1 MKLRIATRKSALALA
16 QTTMAADAIVAANK
30 NSNATTVSASASAI
44 TSATDVASTAEPLTY
59 ELVSM
64 TTEGDR
70 RLDKSLAS
78 FGGKGVFIK
87 ELEIALLENRADIAI
102 HSLKD
107 MPAEV
112 LPEFKLAAVLKRED
126 PRDAFLSRGGA
137 DGVRFMDLP
146 AGARVGTGSI
156 RRIVQL
162 KALRPDIEYV
172 PIRGNIQTRIGKLAE
187 LDGVVLA
194 AAGLKRMGLADQVT
208 EYFSTEQMLP
218 ASGQGILAVETL
230 ADKITESHQSEQNFN
245 DTYGS
250 ASSST
255 VAMLQG
261 DNGKINSDVILEER
275 NDDRIHENGLLAQ
288 ILARV
293 NDLETFCVAS
303 AEMAYL
309 KALNAGCQFPVASFA
324 EFVDDSLDVCNC
336 GDSSNRGGIGE
347 PVVRDSSNHNSSM
360 SGVVKTLKIRGIY
373 WDEKSSRLLRA
384 ECVGSVDLNSA
395 DAVQQSKNLGIE
407 LAQEIKKQ
415 L

>member
-1 MKLRIATRKSALALA
+1 MSDLKLRIATRKSALALA
-16 QTTMAADAIVAANK
+16 QTTMAADAIVAAN
-30 NSNATTVSASASAI
+30 AA
-44 TSATDVASTAEPLTY
+44 AEPLTY

-87 ELEIALLENRADIAI
+87 ELEIALLEDRADIAI

-112 LPEFKLAAVLKRED
+112 LPQFKLAAVLKRED

-137 DGVRFMDLP
+137 AGVRFMDLP

-156 RRIVQL
+156 RRVVQL
-162 KALRPDIEYV
+162 KALRPDLEYV

-218 ASGQGILAVETL
+218 ASGQGILAIETL
-230 ADKITESHQSEQNFN
+230 ADCHSG
-245 DTYGS
+245 GS
-250 ASSST
+250 LAT
-255 VAMLQG
+255 
-261 DNGKINSDVILEER
+261 
-275 NDDRIHENGLLAQ
+275 DRIQ
-288 ILARV
+288 TILSRV
-293 NDLETFCVAS
+293 NDAATYCIAV
-303 AEMAYL
+303 AEMAFL

-324 EFVDDSLDVCNC
+324 EFVNGV
-336 GDSSNRGGIGE
+336 SN
-347 PVVRDSSNHNSSM
+347 
-360 SGVVKTLKIRGIY
+360 LKIRGIY
-373 WDEKSSRLLRA
+373 WDESSQRLLRA
-384 ECVGSVDLNSA
+384 EHGVQFGALESGVGESFEN
-395 DAVQQSKNLGIE
+395 AVMQAREAGIA
-407 LAQEIKKQ
+407 LAGKIREQ

>member
-1 MKLRIATRKSALALA
+1 MSDLKLRVATRKSALALA
-16 QTTMAADAIVAANK
+16 QTTMAADAIVAANA
-30 NSNATTVSASASAI
+30 SN
-44 TSATDVASTAEPLTY
+44 AEPLTY

-87 ELEIALLENRADIAI
+87 ELEIALLEGRADIAI

-112 LPEFKLAAVLKRED
+112 LPQFKLAAVLKRED

-137 DGVRFMDLP
+137 AGIRFMELP

-156 RRIVQL
+156 RRVVQL
-162 KALRPDIEYV
+162 KALRPDLEYV

-194 AAGLKRMGLADQVT
+194 AAGLKRMGLANQVT

-218 ASGQGILAVETL
+218 ASGQGILAIETL
-230 ADKITESHQSEQNFN
+230 NDGTAQESLSSCHPERSTMCEVEGSRAICN
-245 DTYGS
+245 D
-250 ASSST
+250 
-255 VAMLQG
+255 
-261 DNGKINSDVILEER
+261 
-275 NDDRIHENGLLAQ
+275 LAQ

-293 NDLETFCVAS
+293 NDVATFCVAS

-324 EFVDDSLDVCNC
+324 EFVCDENSDVC
-336 GDSSNRGGIGE
+336 
-347 PVVRDSSNHNSSM
+347 
-360 SGVVKTLKIRGIY
+360 GVCEEYAQTMKIRGIY

-384 ECVGSVDLNSA
+384 ECAGTVNLNSS
-395 DAVQQSKNLGIE
+395 DCIQQSKKLGID
-407 LAQEIKKQ
+407 LAHMIQN
-415 L
+415 LL

>member
-1 MKLRIATRKSALALA
+1 MSDLKLRIATRKSALALA
-16 QTTMAADAIVAANK
+16 QTTMAADAIVAAN
-30 NSNATTVSASASAI
+30 
-44 TSATDVASTAEPLTY
+44 VAAEPLTY

-87 ELEIALLENRADIAI
+87 ELEIALLEGRADIAI

-112 LPEFKLAAVLKRED
+112 LPQFKLTAVLKRED

-137 DGVRFMDLP
+137 AGVRFMDLP

-156 RRIVQL
+156 RRVVQL
-162 KALRPDIEYV
+162 KALRPDLEYV

-187 LDGVVLA
+187 LEGVVLA

-218 ASGQGILAVETL
+218 ASGQGILAIETL
-230 ADKITESHQSEQNFN
+230 N
-245 DTYGS
+245 DEIAQETR
-250 ASSST
+250 
-255 VAMLQG
+255 
-261 DNGKINSDVILEER
+261 NSRRTDIV
-275 NDDRIHENGLLAQ
+275 Q
-288 ILARV
+288 ILARA
-293 NDLETFCVAS
+293 NDVATFCIAS
-303 AEMAYL
+303 AEMSYL

-324 EFVDDSLDVCNC
+324 EFISDDSAEDRGTC
-336 GDSSNRGGIGE
+336 GALEENAR
-347 PVVRDSSNHNSSM
+347 
-360 SGVVKTLKIRGIY
+360 TLKIRGIY
-373 WDEKSSRLLRA
+373 WDEKSNRLLRA
-384 ECVGSVDLNSA
+384 ETSGALDLNSA
-395 DAVQQSKNLGIE
+395 DCVLHAKSLGVE
-407 LAQEIKKQ
+407 LACAIQKQ

>member
-1 MKLRIATRKSALALA
+1 MADLKLRIATRKSALAVA
-16 QTTMAADAIVAANK
+16 QTTMAADAIVAANPGL
-30 NSNATTVSASASAI
+30 S
-44 TSATDVASTAEPLTY
+44 Y
-59 ELVSM
+59 ELVTM

-87 ELEIALLENRADIAI
+87 ELEVALLEGRADIAV

-126 PRDAFLSRGGA
+126 PRDAFIARGGA
-137 DGVRFMDLP
+137 VGIKFMDLP

-156 RRIVQL
+156 RRVVQL
-162 KALRPDIEYV
+162 KALRPDLEYV
-172 PIRGNIQTRIGKLAE
+172 PIRGNFQTRLGKLAE

-218 ASGQGILAVETL
+218 ASGQGILAIETL
-230 ADKITESHQSEQNFN
+230 NVLASHEVATQSI
-245 DTYGS
+245 D
-250 ASSST
+250 A
-255 VAMLQG
+255 
-261 DNGKINSDVILEER
+261 
-275 NDDRIHENGLLAQ
+275 

-293 NDLETFCVAS
+293 NDAESYAIAV

-324 EFVDDSLDVCNC
+324 EFVD
-336 GDSSNRGGIGE
+336 G
-347 PVVRDSSNHNSSM
+347 
-360 SGVVKTLKIRGIY
+360 TLRVRGIY
-373 WDEKSSRLLRA
+373 WDEKKKDLLKSEVSR
-384 ECVGSVDLNSA
+384 EIDLSRA
-395 DAVQQSKNLGIE
+395 DAVELSRSVGVE
-407 LAQEIKKQ
+407 LANRIYQQ
-415 L
+415 LR

>member
-30 NSNATTVSASASAI
+30 NSNAATVSATASAI
-44 TSATDVASTAEPLTY
+44 TSATDVASTADPLTY

-112 LPEFKLAAVLKRED
+112 LPQFKLAAVLKRED

-218 ASGQGILAVETL
+218 ASGQGILAIETL
-230 ADKITESHQSEQNFN
+230 NENAN
-245 DTYGS
+245 
-250 ASSST
+250 
-255 VAMLQG
+255 
-261 DNGKINSDVILEER
+261 VILEAR
-275 NDDRIHENGLLAQ
+275 SDDRIHEIEHLSQ
-288 ILARV
+288 ILAHA
-293 NDLETFCVAS
+293 NDFETFCIAS

-309 KALNAGCQFPVASFA
+309 KVLNAGCQFPVASFA
-324 EFVDDSLDVCNC
+324 EFVDDSLDACNC

-347 PVVRDSSNHNSSM
+347 PVVRDSSNHNSSI
-360 SGVVKTLKIRGIY
+360 SGVAKTLKIRGIY

-395 DAVQQSKNLGIE
+395 DSVQQSKNLGIE
-407 LAQEIKKQ
+407 LAQEIAKNFGK
-415 L
+415 

>member
-1 MKLRIATRKSALALA
+1 MSDLKLRIATRKSALALA
-16 QTTMAADAIVAANK
+16 QTTMAADAIVAANSVIG
-30 NSNATTVSASASAI
+30 NAADSNNARDS
-44 TSATDVASTAEPLTY
+44 LTY

-87 ELEIALLENRADIAI
+87 ELEIALLEDRADIAI

-112 LPEFKLAAVLKRED
+112 LPQFKLAAVLKRED
-126 PRDAFLSRGGA
+126 PRDAFLSRGGSA
-137 DGVRFMDLP
+137 GIRFMDLP

-156 RRIVQL
+156 RRVVQL
-162 KALRPDIEYV
+162 KALRPDLEYV

-208 EYFSTEQMLP
+208 EYFSTEQILP
-218 ASGQGILAVETL
+218 ASGQGILAIETL
-230 ADKITESHQSEQNFN
+230 KDEIPQESRVTGLAD
-245 DTYGS
+245 
-250 ASSST
+250 
-255 VAMLQG
+255 
-261 DNGKINSDVILEER
+261 
-275 NDDRIHENGLLAQ
+275 LAQ

-293 NDLETFCVAS
+293 NDVATFCIAS

-324 EFVDDSLDVCNC
+324 EFVCED
-336 GDSSNRGGIGE
+336 GIENRGTCGALEENANRIAQ
-347 PVVRDSSNHNSSM
+347 
-360 SGVVKTLKIRGIY
+360 TLKIRGIY
-373 WDEKSSRLLRA
+373 WDEKSEKLLRA
-384 ECVGSVDLNSA
+384 ECSGSVDLNSA
-395 DAVQQSKNLGIE
+395 DSVQQAKNLGVE
-407 LAQEIKKQ
+407 LACAIQKQ

>member
-1 MKLRIATRKSALALA
+1 MKLRVATRKSALALA
-16 QTTMAADAIVAANK
+16 QTTMAADVIVAANV
-30 NSNATTVSASASAI
+30 SN
-44 TSATDVASTAEPLTY
+44 AEPLTY

-112 LPEFKLAAVLKRED
+112 LPQFKLAAVLKRED

-137 DGVRFMDLP
+137 AGVRFMDLP
-146 AGARVGTGSI
+146 AGSRVGTGSI

-172 PIRGNIQTRIGKLAE
+172 PIRGNIQTRISKLAE

-208 EYFSTEQMLP
+208 EYFTTEQMLP
-218 ASGQGILAVETL
+218 ASGQGILAIETL
-230 ADKITESHQSEQNFN
+230 ADK
-245 DTYGS
+245 
-250 ASSST
+250 
-255 VAMLQG
+255 VAEPG
-261 DNGKINSDVILEER
+261 RSD
-275 NDDRIHENGLLAQ
+275 LAQ
-288 ILARV
+288 ILARA
-293 NDLETFCVAS
+293 NDLETFCVAA

-324 EFVDDSLDVCNC
+324 EFVDKGSCESKSC
-336 GDSSNRGGIGE
+336 DSSIVAE
-347 PVVRDSSNHNSSM
+347 
-360 SGVVKTLKIRGIY
+360 TLKIRGIY

-384 ECVGSVDLNSA
+384 EVAGNVDLMS
-395 DAVQQSKNLGIE
+395 DDSVQQSKNLGIE
-407 LAQEIKKQ
+407 LAQEITKQ
-415 L
+415 M

>member
-1 MKLRIATRKSALALA
+1 MSDLKLRIATRKSALALA
-16 QTTMAADAIVAANK
+16 QTTMAADAIVAAN
-30 NSNATTVSASASAI
+30 AA
-44 TSATDVASTAEPLTY
+44 AEPLTY

-87 ELEIALLENRADIAI
+87 ELEIALLEGRADIAI

-112 LPEFKLAAVLKRED
+112 LPQFKLAAVLKRED

-137 DGVRFMDLP
+137 AGIRFMDLP

-156 RRIVQL
+156 RRVVQL
-162 KALRPDIEYV
+162 KALRPDLEYV

-218 ASGQGILAVETL
+218 ASGQGILAIETL
-230 ADKITESHQSEQNFN
+230 N
-245 DTYGS
+245 DET
-250 ASSST
+250 AQET
-255 VAMLQG
+255 R
-261 DNGKINSDVILEER
+261 NSRRTDIV
-275 NDDRIHENGLLAQ
+275 Q
-288 ILARV
+288 ILARA
-293 NDLETFCVAS
+293 NDVATFCIAS
-303 AEMAYL
+303 AEMSYL

-324 EFVDDSLDVCNC
+324 EFVCED
-336 GDSSNRGGIGE
+336 GIENRGTCGALE
-347 PVVRDSSNHNSSM
+347 ENAR
-360 SGVVKTLKIRGIY
+360 TLKIRGIY

-384 ECVGSVDLNSA
+384 ENSGAIDLNSA
-395 DAVQQSKNLGIE
+395 DSVQQAKNLGVE
-407 LAQEIKKQ
+407 LACAIQKQ

>member
-1 MKLRIATRKSALALA
+1 MQLGGAMKLRVATRKSALALA
-16 QTTMAADAIVAANK
+16 QTTMAADAIVAAN
-30 NSNATTVSASASAI
+30 SASSAE
-44 TSATDVASTAEPLTY
+44 SLTY

-112 LPEFKLAAVLKRED
+112 LPQFKLAAVLKRED

-137 DGVRFMDLP
+137 TGVRFMDLP

-172 PIRGNIQTRIGKLAE
+172 PIRGNIQTRISKLAE
-187 LDGVVLA
+187 LDGIVLA

-208 EYFSTEQMLP
+208 EYFSTEQVLP
-218 ASGQGILAVETL
+218 ASGQGILAIETL
-230 ADKITESHQSEQNFN
+230 S
-245 DTYGS
+245 
-250 ASSST
+250 
-255 VAMLQG
+255 
-261 DNGKINSDVILEER
+261 DNGARHSELREGSSEISET
-275 NDDRIHENGLLAQ
+275 LAQ
-288 ILARV
+288 ILARA
-293 NDLETFCVAS
+293 NDVATFCIAS

-324 EFVDDSLDVCNC
+324 EFVCDDGAENRDAC
-336 GDSSNRGGIGE
+336 GMREFGAHETCANRI
-347 PVVRDSSNHNSSM
+347 VQ
-360 SGVVKTLKIRGIY
+360 TLKIRGIY
-373 WDEKSSRLLRA
+373 WDEKSEKLLRA
-384 ECVGSVDLNSA
+384 DVSGNIDLNSA
-395 DAVQQSKNLGIE
+395 DAVQQSKNLGVA
-407 LAQEIKKQ
+407 LAQEIQKQ

>member
-1 MKLRIATRKSALALA
+1 MSDLKLRIATRKSALALA
-16 QTTMAADAIVAANK
+16 QTTMAADAIVAAN
-30 NSNATTVSASASAI
+30 
-44 TSATDVASTAEPLTY
+44 AETLTY

-87 ELEIALLENRADIAI
+87 ELEIALLEGRADIAI

-112 LPEFKLAAVLKRED
+112 LPQFKLAAVLKRED

-137 DGVRFMDLP
+137 AGIRFMDLP

-156 RRIVQL
+156 RRVVQL
-162 KALRPDIEYV
+162 KALRPDLEYV

-194 AAGLKRMGLADQVT
+194 AAGLKRMGLANQVT

-218 ASGQGILAVETL
+218 ASGQGILAIETL
-230 ADKITESHQSEQNFN
+230 N
-245 DTYGS
+245 DETAQDSRGS
-250 ASSST
+250 RHP
-255 VAMLQG
+255 
-261 DNGKINSDVILEER
+261 ER
-275 NDDRIHENGLLAQ
+275 NTMCEVEGSRVICNDLAQ

-293 NDLETFCVAS
+293 NDVATFCIAS

-324 EFVDDSLDVCNC
+324 EFVD
-336 GDSSNRGGIGE
+336 GGSNR
-347 PVVRDSSNHNSSM
+347 NAQ
-360 SGVVKTLKIRGIY
+360 TLKIRGIY

-384 ECVGSVDLNSA
+384 ETSGALDLNSA
-395 DAVQQSKNLGIE
+395 DSVQQAKNLGVE
-407 LAQEIKKQ
+407 LACAIQKQ